1 MRVPVTVL
9 TGYLGA
15 GKTTLLNHLLTS
27 AHGRRLGVIINE
39 FGEVGI
45 DDGLVVGSDEDVVEM
60 GNGCICCTVRGDL
73 MSSVRALLA
82 RRDDLD
88 GIVIETTGLAD
99 PGPVAQTFY
108 ADPYL
113 AKATRLDAIVTLV
126 DALHVEDHLT
136 TSPECVQQIASA
148 DVLLLNKTDLVD
160 EDDLARVEQRLRE
173 LNTIATLHRSQ
184 RSVVPLEA
192 VLDLGALDLHRQHGL
207 LPGGSTGDRHAHDH
221 DHDHDHDHGHAH
233 EHGVTS
239 VSLDEP
245 IALDKERVDM
255 WLQFLASMRAR
266 DLYRVKGLLHMA
278 GDDHRWVVQ
287 GVHRIVE
294 GTRHTPWRDGEE
306 RRSRLVFIGRN
317 LDRDELM
324 RGFEACRVD

>member
-1 MRVPVTVL
+1 MTRVPVTVL

-15 GKTTLLNHLLTS
+15 GKTTLLNHVLTA
-27 AHGRRLGVIINE
+27 AHGRRLGVIVNE

-60 GNGCICCTVRGDL
+60 GNGCVCCTVRGDL
-73 MSSVRALLA
+73 MSSVRALIA
-82 RRDDLD
+82 RRGDLD
-88 GIVIETTGLAD
+88 GILIETTGLAD

-113 AKATRLDAIVTLV
+113 AEATRLDAIVTLV
-126 DALHVEDHLT
+126 DALHVEQHLGS
-136 TSPECVQQIASA
+136 SPECVQQIASA

-160 EDDLARVEQRLRE
+160 PADVERLDVRLRE
-173 LNTIATLHRSQ
+173 VNALAAVHRTE
-184 RSVVPLEA
+184 RSVVPLDA
-192 VLDLGALDLHRQHGL
+192 VLDVGALDLHREHGL
-207 LPGGSTGDRHAHDH
+207 LPGGDASPA
-221 DHDHDHDHGHAH
+221 GHAH

-245 IALDKERVDM
+245 GALDKERVDM

-266 DLYRVKGLLHMA
+266 DLYRMKGLLNIA

-287 GVHRIVE
+287 GVHRVVE
-294 GTRHTPWRDGEE
+294 GTRHSPWRDDEE
-306 RRSRLVFIGRN
+306 RRTRLVFIGRD
-317 LDRDELM
+317 LDRDELL
-324 RGFEACRVD
+324 RGFRACLVEERA